1 MACEGHSIQFEVSH
15 LYSLF
20 LYAGAVSSPLHLP
33 ILFTTIL
40 KANLIPYVGLLVV
53 PASDSILPL

>member
-1 MACEGHSIQFEVSH
+1 MACEGHSIQFEVS
-15 LYSLF
+15 LYSSF
-20 LYAGAVSSPLHLP
+20 LYAGAVTSPFHLP